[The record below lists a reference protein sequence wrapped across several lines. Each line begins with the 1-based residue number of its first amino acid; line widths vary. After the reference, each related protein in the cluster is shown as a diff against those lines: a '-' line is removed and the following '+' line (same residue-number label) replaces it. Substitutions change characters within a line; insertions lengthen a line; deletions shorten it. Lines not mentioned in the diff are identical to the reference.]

1 AESLLQVEREIAIM
15 KLIDHPHVLG
25 LSDVYE
31 NKKYLYLVLEHVS
44 GGELFDYLVKK
55 GRLTPKEAR
64 RFFRQIISA
73 LDFCHSHS
81 ICHRDLK
88 PENLLLDEK
97 NNIKI
102 ADFGMASLQPA
113 GSMLETS
120 CGSPHYACPEVIR
133 GEKYDGR
140 KADVWSC
147 GVILYAL
154 LVGALPF
161 DDDNLRQLLEKV
173 KRGVF
178 HIPHF
183 VPPDCQN
190 LLRGMIEV
198 NPDKRLTL
206 ADINR
211 HPWVTAGGKG
221 ELELELPMM
230 EVVQTHI
237 IPSID
242 AMDPDVLQAIS
253 SLGCF
258 KDRDKL
264 IQELLSPNHNTE
276 KVIYFLLLERKRRRP
291 AFEDDTEAI
300 VRVRSESSDPPRKR
314 IDTCKVN
321 GTATY
326 QFGQISEGSPL
337 TPRRQHGATRHHNRR
352 SPGSGGGSGSHP
364 TNVQNSSAA
373 SSPLHT
379 TFNNAAS
386 ATLAGKILKYF
397 ETAQKNMLSAN
408 LLYKCHNFCFKS
420 KCPIFVSGLSTSNIA
435 PCTPP
440 GSPHTSTTGHHW
452 RSRLTTIKNSFLGS
466 PRFHRRKL
474 QTSSEEVHL
483 TPESSPELTKK
494 SWFGSLMTTEKD
506 ETFTILVKGKP
517 LATVKA
523 DLIHAF
529 LSIAELS
536 HSVSSPMSFRVEYK
550 RGSTAPAMFQ
560 RQVRFQVD
568 VSTITKQAGDSPKE
582 YLYAITF
589 TLLSGNIRRF
599 RRVCEHIQSQVC
611 SRRPPPSPRATRK
624 FTTELSESS
633 SCGSD
638 TSERLSPYPGTRQVE
653 SDIESDTSVFDV
665 KSPTRE
671 NGNNVGR
678 RRSCTSANNNNTTA
692 GGSSTECNS
701 AVTPATTAISCPT
714 STETM
719 AAAETSSSPPT
730 IKAVRSNSESKVRA
744 VTHEGTVRGGVRI
757 ISTEFTICSWFLS
770 VIKTAKSVTE
780 SKEMAAAAA
789 AKVQEVR
796 EITRIER
803 IGAHSHI
810 RGLGLDD
817 SLEPRHVSQGMV
829 GQLSARRA
837 AGVVL
842 EMIKEGKIAGRAILL
857 AGQPGTGKTAIAMGM
872 AQALGIDTPFTSM
885 AGSEIYSLEMSKTE
899 ALTQAIRKSIG
910 VRIKEETEIIEGEV
924 VEIQVDRPATGVGA
938 KVGKL
943 TLKTTEME
951 TIYDLGNKMIES
963 LMKEKV
969 QAGDVVTIDKATG
982 KISRLGRSF
991 TRARDYDATGPQTR
1005 FVQCPEGELQKRKEV
1020 VHTVT
1025 LHEVDVINSRTH
1037 GFLALFSG
1045 DTGEIKAE
1053 VREQI
1058 NAKVA
1063 EWREE
1068 GKAEIVPGVLFI
1080 DEVHMLDIECFSFL
1094 NRALENEMAP
1104 VVIMATNRGITRI
1117 RGTNYKSP
1125 HGIPI
1130 DLLDRMI
1137 IVSTSP
1143 YQEKDLKEILKI
1155 RCEEED
1161 CEMSDDALTVLTR
1174 IALETSLRYAIQLI
1188 TTASL
1193 VCRKRKSTEVNIE
1206 DVKRV
1211 YSLFLDESRSTQFL
1225 KEYQDEFMFN
1235 EMEEESMEVAA

>member
-1 AESLLQVEREIAIM
+1 MQKEHNPTVVEHQQYVGPFRLEKTLGKGQTGLVKLGVHCVMGRKVAIKIINREKLSESVLMKVEREIAIM

-258 KDRDKL
+258 KDREKL

-337 TPRRQHGATRHHNRR
+337 TPRRQQFNGATRHHNRR
-352 SPGSGGGSGSHP
+352 SPGSGGSSGSHP
-364 TNVQNSSAA
+364 SNLQNSSAT

-386 ATLAGKILKYF
+386 ATLAGILSPVSQRAASHHHHHHHHRPAHGSSNAH
-397 ETAQKNMLSAN
+397 TALAPPSPHHQRAN
-408 LLYKCHNFCFKS
+408 SSGGTTIDSNDTS
-420 KCPIFVSGLSTSNIA
+420 TGLSTSNIA

-529 LSIAELS
+529 LS
-536 HSVSSPMSFRVEYK
+536 
-550 RGSTAPAMFQ
+550 
-560 RQVRFQVD
+560 VD
-568 VSTITKQAGDSPKE
+568 VSTITKQASESPKE

-671 NGNNVGR
+671 NGNSGGR

-692 GGSSTECNS
+692 GSSSTECNN
-701 AVTPATTAISCPT
+701 AGTPATTTISCPT

-719 AAAETSSSPPT
+719 TAMGAASSPPI
-730 IKAVRSNSESKVRA
+730 IKAVRSNSESKGTLEKC
-744 VTHEGTVRGGVRI
+744 VTTTSG
-757 ISTEFTICSWFLS
+757 
-770 VIKTAKSVTE
+770 
-780 SKEMAAAAA
+780 
-789 AKVQEVR
+789 
-796 EITRIER
+796 
-803 IGAHSHI
+803 
-810 RGLGLDD
+810 
-817 SLEPRHVSQGMV
+817 
-829 GQLSARRA
+829 
-837 AGVVL
+837 
-842 EMIKEGKIAGRAILL
+842 
-857 AGQPGTGKTAIAMGM
+857 
-872 AQALGIDTPFTSM
+872 SM
-885 AGSEIYSLEMSKTE
+885 A
-899 ALTQAIRKSIG
+899 
-910 VRIKEETEIIEGEV
+910 
-924 VEIQVDRPATGVGA
+924 
-938 KVGKL
+938 
-943 TLKTTEME
+943 
-951 TIYDLGNKMIES
+951 
-963 LMKEKV
+963 
-969 QAGDVVTIDKATG
+969 
-982 KISRLGRSF
+982 
-991 TRARDYDATGPQTR
+991 
-1005 FVQCPEGELQKRKEV
+1005 
-1020 VHTVT
+1020 
-1025 LHEVDVINSRTH
+1025 
-1037 GFLALFSG
+1037 
-1045 DTGEIKAE
+1045 
-1053 VREQI
+1053 
-1058 NAKVA
+1058 
-1063 EWREE
+1063 
-1068 GKAEIVPGVLFI
+1068 
-1080 DEVHMLDIECFSFL
+1080 
-1094 NRALENEMAP
+1094 
-1104 VVIMATNRGITRI
+1104 
-1117 RGTNYKSP
+1117 
-1125 HGIPI
+1125 
-1130 DLLDRMI
+1130 
-1137 IVSTSP
+1137 
-1143 YQEKDLKEILKI
+1143 
-1155 RCEEED
+1155 
-1161 CEMSDDALTVLTR
+1161 
-1174 IALETSLRYAIQLI
+1174 
-1188 TTASL
+1188 
-1193 VCRKRKSTEVNIE
+1193 
-1206 DVKRV
+1206 
-1211 YSLFLDESRSTQFL
+1211 
-1225 KEYQDEFMFN
+1225 
-1235 EMEEESMEVAA
+1235 

>member
-1 AESLLQVEREIAIM
+1 MQKEGNPTSGEHQQYVGPFRLEKTLGKGQTGLVKLGVHCVMGKKVAIKIINREKLSESVLMKVEREIAIM

-198 NPDKRLTL
+198 NPEKRLTL

-258 KDRDKL
+258 KDRDRL
-264 IQELLSPNHNTE
+264 IQELLSPSHNTE

-291 AFEDDTEAI
+291 AYEDDTEVI

-321 GTATY
+321 GTATF

-337 TPRRQHGATRHHNRR
+337 TPRRQQANSGSARHHNRR
-352 SPGSGGGSGSHP
+352 SPGSGGGGGGSLHP
-364 TNVQNSSAA
+364 MNHQNSSSPIHAGFNNTA
-373 SSPLHT
+373 SS
-379 TFNNAAS
+379 
-386 ATLAGKILKYF
+386 TLAGILSPV
-397 ETAQKNMLSAN
+397 AQRASVHHHHHHHHRPTHGATLVPPSPHHQRANSSGGSASDSN
-408 LLYKCHNFCFKS
+408 DTS
-420 KCPIFVSGLSTSNIA
+420 AGLSGVGMGL
-435 PCTPP
+435 CTPP

-474 QTSSEEVHL
+474 QASSEEVHL

-568 VSTITKQAGDSPKE
+568 VSTITKQTGDTPKE

-671 NGNNVGR
+671 TANGR
-678 RRSCTSANNNNTTA
+678 RRSCTSTNNNNSGSVTSECTTNGA
-692 GGSSTECNS
+692 TI
-701 AVTPATTAISCPT
+701 TPATTTVSCPT

-719 AAAETSSSPPT
+719 TSAAMP
-730 IKAVRSNSESKVRA
+730 KAVRSNSESK
-744 VTHEGTVRGGVRI
+744 
-757 ISTEFTICSWFLS
+757 S
-770 VIKTAKSVTE
+770 
-780 SKEMAAAAA
+780 
-789 AKVQEVR
+789 
-796 EITRIER
+796 
-803 IGAHSHI
+803 
-810 RGLGLDD
+810 
-817 SLEPRHVSQGMV
+817 
-829 GQLSARRA
+829 
-837 AGVVL
+837 
-842 EMIKEGKIAGRAILL
+842 
-857 AGQPGTGKTAIAMGM
+857 
-872 AQALGIDTPFTSM
+872 
-885 AGSEIYSLEMSKTE
+885 
-899 ALTQAIRKSIG
+899 
-910 VRIKEETEIIEGEV
+910 
-924 VEIQVDRPATGVGA
+924 
-938 KVGKL
+938 
-943 TLKTTEME
+943 
-951 TIYDLGNKMIES
+951 
-963 LMKEKV
+963 
-969 QAGDVVTIDKATG
+969 
-982 KISRLGRSF
+982 
-991 TRARDYDATGPQTR
+991 
-1005 FVQCPEGELQKRKEV
+1005 
-1020 VHTVT
+1020 
-1025 LHEVDVINSRTH
+1025 
-1037 GFLALFSG
+1037 
-1045 DTGEIKAE
+1045 
-1053 VREQI
+1053 
-1058 NAKVA
+1058 
-1063 EWREE
+1063 
-1068 GKAEIVPGVLFI
+1068 
-1080 DEVHMLDIECFSFL
+1080 
-1094 NRALENEMAP
+1094 
-1104 VVIMATNRGITRI
+1104 
-1117 RGTNYKSP
+1117 
-1125 HGIPI
+1125 
-1130 DLLDRMI
+1130 
-1137 IVSTSP
+1137 STS
-1143 YQEKDLKEILKI
+1143 EK
-1155 RCEEED
+1155 C
-1161 CEMSDDALTVLTR
+1161 STT
-1174 IALETSLRYAIQLI
+1174 TSGTLA
-1188 TTASL
+1188 
-1193 VCRKRKSTEVNIE
+1193 
-1206 DVKRV
+1206 
-1211 YSLFLDESRSTQFL
+1211 
-1225 KEYQDEFMFN
+1225 
-1235 EMEEESMEVAA
+1235 